1 MVAFILLTSEMFT
14 PSCPQQWTEFYWE
27 LWTSFRDEMW
37 CDWHIT
43 RYRLFSQWNV
53 IQKPDHTH
61 TSTVYSGP
69 YTPTYTP
76 THKPSNQTGVKW
88 WGPYSC
94 CCAVRWYANWQAS
107 PLEATI
113 TLAFLPVRHT
123 SRGQRTCVID
133 WVCLIVVPSLFT
145 RVLIYDRRREGGR
158 SFGRW
163 RAGNR
168 AINHQAL
175 RAPHFLITSQPI
187 ELTVSPPGNR
197 ACIGRTF

>member
-1 MVAFILLTSEMFT
+1 MFY
-14 PSCPQQWTEFYWE
+14 CD
-27 LWTSFRDEMW
+27 LWTSFGDEIW
-37 CDWHIT
+37 CDWHIK
-43 RYRLFSQWNV
+43 RCSQFSQWNV
-53 IQKPDHTH
+53 FQSHKPVTHTRQHTLTHIHTH
-61 TSTVYSGP
+61 K
-69 YTPTYTP
+69 
-76 THKPSNQTGVKW
+76 HKPSNQTGVKW

-94 CCAVRWYANWQAS
+94 CCAVHWYANWQAS

-168 AINHQAL
+168 AINHWAL

-187 ELTVSPPGNR
+187 ELTVSPLGNR
-197 ACIGRTF
+197 ACIGKTF